1 MSTPTEFVLW
11 LNGAVDV
18 MGDYPTPEQWRI
30 IKEKLNESVGFI
42 AAKKLLERAEDQL
55 QIARDPM
62 NMYHGQPFL
71 GVYNPPIP
79 TLTPGSEYQVVSMAT
94 QCAAKEVK

>member
-1 MSTPTEFVLW
+1 MPTPTEFVLW

-18 MGDYPTPEQWRI
+18 MGDSPTPEQWGT
-30 IKEKLNESVGFI
+30 IKEKLSESLGFI
-42 AAKKLLERAEDQL
+42 AAKKLLEHAEDKL

-62 NMYHGQPFL
+62 SMYHGQPFL

-79 TLTPGSEYQVVSMAT
+79 TLAPGPEYQVSVTT
-94 QCAAKEVK
+94 QCVAKEVK